1 LGWLIGYTLA
11 SITTA
16 MIVVKLFD
24 YVFAEVS
31 NGLVSTV
38 RFVLFVATWT
48 LVTARAGMHGFST
61 RIRGLRKG
69 IVKRILPKR
78 SI

>member
-1 LGWLIGYTLA
+1 MGWLIGYTLA

-16 MIVVKLFD
+16 MIVVKIFD

-31 NGLVSTV
+31 NGLVSTA

-48 LVTARAGMHGFST
+48 VVTAKAGMNGFT
-61 RIRGLRKG
+61 KRLRRLRQGKIR
-69 IVKRILPKR
+69 
-78 SI
+78 